1 MKKFK
6 SFALMTLFVSTSLLT
21 SCSSDS
27 GSDDQGNEPSQGD
40 YWPAAVGNQWVLN
53 NGSDISM
60 KIIGT
65 EKIGQST
72 YYKFDKFLTPSSS
85 DITGSATAWLKKTG
99 GDYYIKLDDIVTN
112 SGGISSKISGYEYTF
127 FKDNLEVNG
136 TWTGT
141 YTQTT
146 TIDIPGVPAIK
157 MNVKYT
163 GTILEKGATAV
174 VKNVTYKDVIKF
186 KLKLETSVE
195 GKAAGTSEA
204 EYWMS
209 KDVGLVKFIFNKVAS
224 DLVSYKLN

>member
-1 MKKFK
+1 MKKLK
-6 SFALMTLFVSTSLLT
+6 GFALMTLFVSTSLLI

-27 GSDDQGNEPSQGD
+27 GSDDQGNESSQGD

-65 EKIGQST
+65 EKIGEST

-85 DITGSATAWLKKTG
+85 DVAGSATSWLKKSG
-99 GDYYIKLDDIVTN
+99 GTYNIKLDDIVTN
-112 SGGISSKISGYEYTF
+112 SGGISSKISGYEFVF
-127 FKDNLEVNG
+127 FKDNLNVNE
-136 TWTGT
+136 TWTGN

-146 TIDIPGVPAIK
+146 TIDYPNIPAIK

-186 KLKLETSVE
+186 KFKLETSVE
-195 GKAAGTSEA
+195 GQAAGSSEA
-204 EYWMS
+204 EYWMA
-209 KDVGLVKFIFNKVAS
+209 KDVGVIKFVFNKVAT